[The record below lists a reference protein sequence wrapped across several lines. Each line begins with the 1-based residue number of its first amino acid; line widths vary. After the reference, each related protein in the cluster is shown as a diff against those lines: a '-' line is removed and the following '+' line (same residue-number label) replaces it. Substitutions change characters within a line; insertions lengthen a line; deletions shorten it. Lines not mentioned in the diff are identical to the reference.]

1 MLLNTTSLRALY
13 TGFST
18 AFQGGFDGVTPQ
30 YAEVA
35 MTVNSTTAENQYGWI
50 GQVPNVREWIGDRH
64 VQNLDLHDYAIRNR
78 SFEQTVGVF
87 REHIEDD
94 NLGIY
99 SPLFQELGRAVAV
112 FPDQLVWPLL
122 KAGFSTLCYD
132 KQFFFD
138 TDHPVLDET
147 GATISVSN
155 SGGGSG
161 AAWYLADT
169 TRAIKPIIWQ
179 SRKPFN
185 NLIRK
190 DREDDDNVFNSRTFV
205 YGTDGRCNV
214 GFGFWQLVYGS
225 KQTLDATNYEA
236 ARAAMIGMKGDFGRP
251 LGIRPNKLIVPP
263 SLEGAGRRLLQSQLV
278 NGGESNPWAG
288 TAELVVVPWLG

>member
-18 AFQGGFDGVTPQ
+18 AFQGGFDGVAPQ

-50 GQVPNVREWIGDRH
+50 GQMPNVREWIGDR
-64 VQNLDLHDYAIRNR
+64 VIQNLDLHDYAIRNR
-78 SFEQTVGVF
+78 TFEQTVGVF

-99 SPLFQELGRAVAV
+99 NPLFQELGRAVAV

-122 KAGFSTLCYD
+122 KAGFATLCYD

>member
-18 AFQGGFDGVTPQ
+18 AFQGGFGGVQPQ

-50 GQVPNVREWIGDRH
+50 GQMPNVREWIGDR
-64 VQNLDLHDYAIRNR
+64 VIQNLDLHDYAIRNR
-78 SFEQTVGVF
+78 TFEQTVGVF

-99 SPLFQELGRAVAV
+99 NPLFQELGRAVAV

-161 AAWYLADT
+161 AGWYLADT

-225 KQTLDATNYEA
+225 KQTLDATSYEA

-288 TAELVVVPWLG
+288 TAELVVVPWLA